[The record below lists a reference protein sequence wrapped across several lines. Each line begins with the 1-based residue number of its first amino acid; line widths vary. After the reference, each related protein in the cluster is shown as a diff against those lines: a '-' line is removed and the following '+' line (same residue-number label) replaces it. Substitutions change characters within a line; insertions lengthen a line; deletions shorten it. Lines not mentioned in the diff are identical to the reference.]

1 MTGAAG
7 LGHRHEA
14 PRPDARSLAFVVVTV
29 SDRAS
34 RGELA
39 DLSGPRACEL
49 VRDHF
54 VAHGWTVTERRELI
68 PDDRG
73 RIRAALRHALD
84 HGADL
89 VLTSGGTGL
98 GPRDVTPDVTREL
111 LDREIPGLTEAVRAR
126 YRASVPTVDLSRALA
141 GQAGPAIVINLPGSP
156 KAVAEFLA
164 VLLPVL
170 PHAIE
175 MARGGHEHP

>member
-1 MTGAAG
+1 MGDAPG
-7 LGHRHEA
+7 SGA
-14 PRPDARSLAFVVVTV
+14 PRPDARALSLVVVTV

-54 VAHGWTVTERRELI
+54 VARGWTVTERRELV

-73 RIRAALRHALD
+73 QIRAALREALGR
-84 HGADL
+84 GADL

-111 LDREIPGLTEAVRAR
+111 IDREIPGLIEAVRAR
-126 YRASVPTVDLSRALA
+126 YRTTIPQVDLSRALA
-141 GQAGPAIVINLPGSP
+141 GQAGPAIVLNLPGSP

-170 PHAIE
+170 PHAVEI
-175 MARGGHEHP
+175 ARGGHEHP